1 MSSGLKALER
11 LRGAPPPG
19 LEEVMAKPKAAGPS
33 RGTWVRTGACGGG
46 TPCVQSPGGQR
57 GGWEPGI
64 CRVQLGYKDL
74 LPPQRAERRGCGCWG
89 FRRDWRPVMS
99 WVKGPGGQDEA
110 GAGGPQVWR
119 GGDGKD
125 TASLQEW
132 QKQAMRLKERP
143 GSSDPS
149 GGAGVKFSEPGKW
162 RGRGK
167 RLERGGEWRG
177 G

>member
-1 MSSGLKALER
+1 
-11 LRGAPPPG
+11 
-19 LEEVMAKPKAAGPS
+19 
-33 RGTWVRTGACGGG
+33 
-46 TPCVQSPGGQR
+46 
-57 GGWEPGI
+57 
-64 CRVQLGYKDL
+64 
-74 LPPQRAERRGCGCWG
+74 
-89 FRRDWRPVMS
+89 MS

-149 GGAGVKFSEPGKW
+149 GGAGVKFSEPGTW